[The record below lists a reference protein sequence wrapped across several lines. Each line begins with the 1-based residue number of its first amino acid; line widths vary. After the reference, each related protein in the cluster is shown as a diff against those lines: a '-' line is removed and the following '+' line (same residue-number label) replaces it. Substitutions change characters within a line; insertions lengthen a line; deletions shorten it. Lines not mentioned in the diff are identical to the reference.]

1 MASGNF
7 ISSSG
12 TNSANLYVEW
22 SSTTDVAANTSSV
35 TAVVYLRSYTMRFTA
50 LSNSYITINGNQ
62 LKFNGK
68 VVNKSSSSLTNTE
81 LARHTVT
88 VAHNTDGKKSITI
101 TANLDFNGTVSGV
114 YIDDITAS
122 KTVALDNIPRASGLA
137 VSATSINTG
146 SSLKATI
153 TPANTAFTHKVAY
166 IIGNTTMFTSPTIAA
181 GTKEY
186 SYTIQHSWLP
196 SLNSATMVVRLLT
209 YNGST
214 LIGNTDKSVTVSVPT
229 NIIPTVSSL
238 TPTVVNGLSGG
249 KIVSTG
255 GNCVEGKSQI
265 RLTVAATAGSGS
277 TLSSYVFSGPNING
291 TATTLTSTNA
301 TVTSSIVRSN
311 GSLTYGVIAKDG
323 RPNRQSAQ
331 KTIPVTAYPYAQPQ
345 ITSITAERC
354 LADGTLNSDGT
365 YAKVTVKTSYSTVG
379 GANQRVVTL
388 YSSKDNYAT
397 GTVVLAATDASDTYD
412 NVYGSGFAAGT
423 SYTIRAVITD
433 AYNTGTTIQK
443 SVTLGVAERTL
454 NIAKYGNGVSVG
466 GLSSVTSSTADGK
479 FECHWGA
486 DFKNG
491 MTISNGLTVSGAISA
506 PNGVSTSSFSTLT
519 GYKMLNAVDLNTIT
533 FAGTYGCL
541 NCTNKPTGAYTYGM
555 LEVIMYSSQWLI
567 QRYRSIN
574 SDGSWGY
581 IYERMYYGGT
591 TWTDWTAQY
600 TASKAVNGYY
610 KTPMGVIIQ
619 WGTATIAASTSSLAI
634 TFPISFP
641 GRCTSVM
648 CQNVYSN
655 ARNILYSVAGVGLNG
670 FTAYPYYTSTNAVP
684 TAAMNFHWFAIGY

>member
-12 TNSANLYVEW
+12 TNANLYVEW
-22 SSTTDVAANTSSV
+22 SSTTNVAANTSSV

-50 LSNSYITINGNQ
+50 LANSYITINGNQ

-68 VVNKSSSSLTNTE
+68 AVNKSSSSLTNTE

-88 VAHNTDGKKSITI
+88 VSHDTDGKKSITI
-101 TANLDFNGTVSGV
+101 TANLDFNGTVSGT

-122 KTVALDNIPRASGLA
+122 KTVTLDTIPRSSGLS
-137 VSATSINTG
+137 VSATSINTDT
-146 SSLKATI
+146 SLKATI

-186 SYTIQHSWLP
+186 SYTIPSSWLP
-196 SLNSATMVVRLLT
+196 KLNSTNMVVRLFT
-209 YNGST
+209 YSGST
-214 LIGNTDKSVTVSVPT
+214 LIGSTDKSVTVNVPT
-229 NIIPTVSSL
+229 NVVPKVTSL
-238 TPTVVNGLSGG
+238 TPTIVNGLSGG

-255 GNCVEGKSQI
+255 GNCVEGKSQVK
-265 RLTVAATAGSGS
+265 LVAAATAGSGS

-291 TATTLTSTNA
+291 TASTLTSTNA

-331 KTIPVTAYPYAQPQ
+331 KTTPVTVYPYAQPQ

-354 LADGTLNSDGT
+354 LADGTPNSDGT
-365 YAKVTVKTSYSTVG
+365 CAKVTVKASYSPVG

-397 GTVVLAATDASDTYD
+397 GTVVLAATNTTDTYS

-491 MTISNGLTVSGAISA
+491 MTISNGLTVNGAISA
-506 PNGVSTSSFSTLT
+506 PNGISTSSFSTLT
-519 GYKMLNAVDLNTIT
+519 GYQFLNGKDLNTIT

-541 NCTNKPTGAYTYGM
+541 NCTNKPTSSYTYGM

-600 TASKAVNGYY
+600 TASKAINGYT
-610 KTPMGVIIQ
+610 KLPTGVILQ
-619 WGTATIAASTSSLAI
+619 WGNASPAASASSFAI

-641 GRCTSVM
+641 ARCGSVM

-655 ARNILYSVAGVGLNG
+655 SRNTAYSIASVGLNG
-670 FTAYPYYTSTNAVP
+670 FTAHPYVTGTNAVP
-684 TAAMNFHWFAIGY
+684 AVATNFNWFAIGY

>member
-7 ISSSG
+7 ISSTG
-12 TNSANLYVEW
+12 TNANLYVVW
-22 SSTTDVAANTSSV
+22 SSTTNVAANTSSV

-50 LSNSYITINGNQ
+50 LANSYITINGNQ

-68 VVNKSSSSLTNTE
+68 AVNKSSSSLTDTE

-88 VAHNTDGKKSITI
+88 VSHNTDGTKSITI
-101 TANLDFNGTVSGV
+101 TANLDFNGTVSGK
-114 YIDDITAS
+114 YIDDINAS
-122 KTVALDNIPRASGLA
+122 KTVALDTIPRTSGLS

-146 SSLKATI
+146 ASLKATI
-153 TPANTAFTHKVAY
+153 SPANTSFTHKVAY

-186 SYTIQHSWLP
+186 SYTIQDSWLP
-196 SLNSATMVVRLLT
+196 KLNSTNMVVRLFT

-214 LIGNTDKSVTVSVPT
+214 LLGSTDKSVTVSVSST
-229 NIIPTVSSL
+229 TVPTVQSL

-249 KIVSTG
+249 KIVATG
-255 GNCVEGKSQI
+255 GFCVEGKSQVK
-265 RLTVAATAGSGS
+265 LEVKATAGSGS
-277 TLSSYVFSGPNING
+277 SLNSYVFSGPNING
-291 TATTLTSTNA
+291 ATSTLTSTSA
-301 TVTSSIVRSN
+301 TVTSSIIKSN

-323 RPNRQSAQ
+323 RPNRQSEK
-331 KTIPVTAYPYAQPQ
+331 KTTSVTVYPYAQPQ

-354 LADGTLNSDGT
+354 LADGTPNSDGT
-365 YAKVTVKTSYSTVG
+365 YAKVTVKASYSAVG

-397 GTVVLAATDASDTYD
+397 GTVVLPATNTTDTYS

-443 SVTLGVAERTL
+443 SATLGVAERIL
-454 NIAKYGNGVSVG
+454 NIAKHGNGVSVG
-466 GLSSVTSSTADGK
+466 GLSSVTSPTADGK

-491 MTISNGLTVSGAISA
+491 ATISNGLTVNGTISA

-519 GYKMLNAVDLNTIT
+519 GYKLLTNIDLNTIT

-541 NCTNKPTGAYTYGM
+541 NCTNDPPSAYQYGM
-555 LEVIMYSSQWLI
+555 LEVIMYSSHWLI
-567 QRYRSIN
+567 QRYTSLN
-574 SDGSWGY
+574 SDGTIGAK
-581 IYERMYYGGT
+581 YERSYYGGS
-591 TWTDWTAQY
+591 TWTDWVAQY
-600 TASKAVNGYY
+600 PLSATNTGYQ
-610 KTPMGVIIQ
+610 KLPTGVIIQ
-619 WGTATIAASTSSLAI
+619 WGILAINASTSSQSI
-634 TFPISFP
+634 TFPISFKN
-641 GRCTSVM
+641 RCGSVI

-655 ARNILYSVAGVGLNG
+655 SKNIGYSVASVGVNG
-670 FTAYPYYTSTNAVP
+670 FVAHPYVTTTNAVP
-684 TAAMNFHWFAIGY
+684 AVATMLYWMAIGY